1 MNKQIILDAEVLAKN
16 NLSINE
22 FLCLLKI
29 HFSELNEDI
38 NYEDL
43 YTHYQSLE
51 SKKFI
56 KITIKEENDIKSIK
70 YILREKSKVL
80 IENSFT
86 DKKVSVK
93 QDSVKKK
100 LSQRYINE
108 AVENGIDEYRKQW
121 KGLKPGSMGSPKN
134 CKEKLKRWMFENPE
148 YTFDD
153 ILKAVSIY
161 INQFNGDYR
170 FLQQADYFV
179 FKKDGKEESSRLSA
193 FIDEI
198 DLVGKNNDDWT
209 NTLN

>member
-29 HFSELNEDI
+29 HFSELNVNMD
-38 NYEDL
+38 YDDL
-43 YTHYQSLE
+43 YLHYQSLE
-51 SKKFI
+51 NKKFI
-56 KITIKEENDIKSIK
+56 KITIKEENEIKSIK

-93 QDSVKKK
+93 KDSIKKK
-100 LSQRYINE
+100 LSQRFIND
-108 AVENGIDEYRKQW
+108 AVEEGIEEYRNSW

-134 CKEKLKRWMFENPE
+134 CKDKLKRWMLENPE

-170 FLQQADYFV
+170 FLQQADYFI

-198 DLVGKNNDDWT
+198 DLVGNNSNDWT

>member
-1 MNKQIILDAEVLAKN
+1 MNKQIILDVKVLAEN

-29 HFSELNEDI
+29 YFSELNENID
-38 NYEDL
+38 YDDL
-43 YTHYQSLE
+43 YFHYQSLE

-56 KITIKEENDIKSIK
+56 KITIKEENERKEIK

-86 DKKVSVK
+86 DKTVSVK
-93 QDSVKKK
+93 KDSIKKK

-121 KGLKPGSMGSPKN
+121 QGLKPGSMGSPKS
-134 CKEKLKRWMFENPE
+134 CKDKLKRWMLENPE
-148 YTFDD
+148 YTFEN

-170 FLQQADYFV
+170 FLQQADYFI
-179 FKKDGKEESSRLSA
+179 FKRDGKEESSRLSA

-198 DLVGKNNDDWT
+198 DLVGNKNENWT

>member
-29 HFSELNEDI
+29 YFSELNEDI
-38 NYEDL
+38 DYEDL

-93 QDSVKKK
+93 KDSIKKK
-100 LSQRYINE
+100 LSQRFIND
-108 AVENGIDEYRKQW
+108 AVEEGIAEYRSKW
-121 KGLKPGSMGSPKN
+121 RGLKPGSMGSPKN
-134 CKEKLKRWMFENPE
+134 CKDKLKRWMLENPE

>member
-1 MNKQIILDAEVLAKN
+1 MNKQIILDVKVLTEN

-29 HFSELNEDI
+29 YFSELNENID
-38 NYEDL
+38 YDDL
-43 YTHYQSLE
+43 YFHYQSLE

-56 KITIKEENDIKSIK
+56 KITIKEENERKEIK

-86 DKKVSVK
+86 DKTVSVK
-93 QDSVKKK
+93 KDSIKKK

-121 KGLKPGSMGSPKN
+121 QGLKPGSMGSPKN
-134 CKEKLKRWMFENPE
+134 CKDKLKRWMLENPE
-148 YTFDD
+148 YTFEN
-153 ILKAVSIY
+153 ILKAVNIY

-170 FLQQADYFV
+170 FLQQADYFI
-179 FKKDGKEESSRLSA
+179 FKRDGKEESSRLSA

-198 DLVGKNNDDWT
+198 DLVGNKNENWT